1 MVQETLG
8 VGQATSNIV
17 PNLTVSKMFSANET
31 AFLSAFKCKMIE
43 GFQQEWYS
51 KVSSSE
57 RFATYCTFKSSHVAE
72 TYLNDITIKKK
83 FRDALV
89 RLRFGI
95 NELRVNKRYESENIV
110 NKDCAFCPGI
120 LEDETHFLFHCPL
133 YSSIR
138 HKHISYIY
146 FFFLFMYY
154 YFIFVY
160 GSVAFTINHV
170 SVSVSLSLS
179 LY

>member
-1 MVQETLG
+1 
-8 VGQATSNIV
+8 
-17 PNLTVSKMFSANET
+17 
-31 AFLSAFKCKMIE
+31 MIE
-43 GFQQEWYS
+43 RFQQEWYS

-72 TYLNDITIKKK
+72 AYLNDITIKQ

-95 NELRVNKRYESENIV
+95 NELRVNTLYESENIV

-138 HKHISYIY
+138 HKHIAE
-146 FFFLFMYY
+146 FMAQEALPTLKVLLEAPSAL
-154 YFIFVY
+154 I
-160 GSVAFTINHV
+160 SRKSSHV
-170 SVSVSLSLS
+170 CLLCFKAQRGKNYVSK
-179 LY
+179 